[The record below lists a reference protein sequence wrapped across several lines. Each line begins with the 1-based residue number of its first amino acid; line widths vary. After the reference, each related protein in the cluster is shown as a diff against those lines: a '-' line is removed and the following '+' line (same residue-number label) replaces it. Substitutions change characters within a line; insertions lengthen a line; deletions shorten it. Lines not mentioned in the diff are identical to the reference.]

1 MSQNARE
8 ILKQT
13 SRYPRLLIRLIAEVF
28 GQKSQNNLVRKW
40 NMCEHDLESPII
52 FDSH

>member
-1 MSQNARE
+1 MSQSARE

-13 SRYPRLLIRLIAEVF
+13 SRYLRLLIRLIAEVF

-40 NMCEHDLESPII
+40 NMCEHNLESAII
-52 FDSH
+52 VDGH